1 MNVVI
6 VESPAKARTINKY
19 LGGDYQV
26 IASIGHVRDLPS
38 KSGSVLP
45 EDDFA
50 MHWELSPQG
59 SKPIGTIRQA
69 LAGADKLI
77 LATDPDREGE
87 AISWHICEVL
97 AEAGVLG
104 KLAVERVVFN
114 EITKTAILAAM
125 KTPRTINQELVDAYI
140 ARRALDYLVGF
151 TLSPVLWKKLPGSR
165 SAGRVQSVALKLICE
180 REAEIEKFKAEE
192 YWSVVAKLLTA
203 KGENFTA
210 RLTHIAGK
218 RLGKMGLGD
227 EAAAQEAVRQIKAAS
242 LVVGDIDTK
251 RTARHPQPPF
261 TTSTMQQEASRKLGF
276 SAGRTMQVAQK
287 LYENGIITY
296 MRTDGVQIA
305 KEAIDDIRKTIL
317 AEKGEKYLPA
327 TPRIYKSKAANAQE
341 AHEAVRPTKISRTPQ
356 HISDPDQAKLYG
368 LIWKRTLASQI
379 ASAEID
385 KTSVDIIDGTNGAV
399 QLRANGSVIVFDGFL
414 SVYREGKDEVADAG
428 VKQTGD
434 DKNDKA
440 DKDDKDDKDTGDDAN
455 VILPK
460 LAKGDALT
468 TDAITPAQH
477 FTQPPPRFT
486 DASLIKRMEEL
497 GIGRPST
504 YASILYVLQDRKYV
518 TRDQRR
524 FTPENRGRIVTA
536 FLESFFARYVE
547 YGFTA
552 KLETN
557 LDEVSA
563 GKLAWKKLLR
573 EFWEEFKPA
582 IDATEDLT
590 RKTILAKIDP
600 LLENK
605 FFPKGDD
612 GTPIRACSKCGDG
625 VLDLQFSRYGPF
637 IGCSNYPE
645 CRFTLTIGEGAADA
659 QSEALA
665 GGDQNLGVD
674 EESGLP
680 ILLRKGPYG
689 VYVQLGD
696 AETKKPKRTSVPK
709 DMNIA
714 NIDLAAALALLHLP
728 REIGNHPENNAL
740 IQAGIGRYGPYLKY
754 GASYISLPSDDTVL
768 TIGMNHAIEM
778 ISNSGQIAG
787 GSMGKHPDGGEI
799 IMKTGRF
806 GPYVELG
813 DIRASIPKAM
823 SPEALTLDEAI
834 DLIEKKKLKPKRV
847 FKRKGGFSAK
857 GKTKAVSKVK

>member
-1 MNVVI
+1 MNIVI
-6 VESPAKARTINKY
+6 VESPAKAKTINRY
-19 LGGDYQV
+19 LGSGYQV

-45 EDDFA
+45 DDDFS

-59 SKPIGTIRQA
+59 SKPIGAIRQA

-114 EITKTAILAAM
+114 EITKGAILAAM
-125 KTPRTINQELVDAYI
+125 KTPRDINQELVDAYI

-203 KGENFTA
+203 KGEPFAA
-210 RLTHIAGK
+210 RLTHIADK
-218 RLGKMGLGD
+218 RLGKMSLGD
-227 EAAAQEAVRQIKAAS
+227 EAAANAAVTKIKAAS

-287 LYENGIITY
+287 LYEDGMITY

-327 TPRIYKSKAANAQE
+327 TPRIYKSKVANAQE
-341 AHEAVRPTKISRTPQ
+341 AHEAVRPTKISRTPNQ
-356 HISDPDQAKLYG
+356 ISDPDQAKLYS

-385 KTSVDIIDGTNGAV
+385 KTSVDIIDSKNGAV

-428 VKQTGD
+428 VKQSTD
-434 DKNDKA
+434 DKA
-440 DKDDKDDKDTGDDAN
+440 DKEDKDGGDDAN

-460 LAKGDALT
+460 LSKGDNLK

-524 FTPENRGRIVTA
+524 FIPENRGRIVTA

-552 KLETN
+552 QLETN

-563 GKLAWKKLLR
+563 GSLPWKKLLR

-612 GTPIRACSKCGDG
+612 GTPVRTCSKCGDG

-645 CRFTLTIGEGAADA
+645 CRFTLTIGEGVADA

-714 NIDLAAALALLHLP
+714 NIDLTAAMALLNLP

-754 GASYISLPSDDTVL
+754 GASYISLPGDDTVL
-768 TIGMNHAIEM
+768 TIGMNHAIEI

-823 SPEALTLDEAI
+823 SPETLTLAEAV

-847 FKRKGGFSAK
+847 FKRKGGFVTKSKAKSA
-857 GKTKAVSKVK
+857 SK